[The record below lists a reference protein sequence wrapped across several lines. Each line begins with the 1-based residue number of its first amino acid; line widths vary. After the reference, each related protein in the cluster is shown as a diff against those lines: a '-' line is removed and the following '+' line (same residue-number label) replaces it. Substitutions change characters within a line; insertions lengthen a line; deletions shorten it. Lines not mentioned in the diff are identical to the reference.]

1 MKFALPL
8 FIATL
13 GFLFYIYYQAP
24 LAADQPQ
31 FVMPTDTTALEDVL
45 LPDPLDGMTE
55 TEKAQY
61 RLQRAQAQALQ
72 AQQDSLYLSLALQDA
87 LNGAQATLELD
98 SVATA
103 YVFYSPDS
111 AEQIWMDVEVGKL
124 FDEQERW
131 VLVRRDYSGAE
142 EMHLNL
148 YHVTAQNELQN
159 VLTYVQG
166 AMNYTSDTIFDV
178 NADGRKD
185 FVVQWHPSAGCCT
198 ANHHEVHLQLE
209 QQQFSKA
216 YSFINAVFSPQE
228 GIIRGL
234 EYGYFQEGDAGLYK
248 YQWNG
253 LQVDTLEFIYKD
265 KTQDGN
271 YYKTTHHLRSLT
283 PLEKIPL
290 DSIPE
295 EYHAIR
301 NY

>member
-1 MKFALPL
+1 
-8 FIATL
+8 
-13 GFLFYIYYQAP
+13 
-24 LAADQPQ
+24 
-31 FVMPTDTTALEDVL
+31 MPTDTTALEDVL